1 MGIAWS
7 PEAEQAA
14 QGKERAQREALQGG
28 CCGGHAWLCPL
39 DEILSSRERLRV
51 RSVKFCQSTFQGKA
65 QNGAMGGAG
74 EQGQTNHQS
83 PFSLS
88 CGCGGK
94 KTKS

>member
-28 CCGGHAWLCPL
+28 CCGGHALALSP
-39 DEILSSRERLRV
+39 DELLSSRERLRV
-51 RSVKFCQSTFQGKA
+51 RSVKFCQSTFQGRT

-74 EQGQTNHQS
+74 QQGQTNHQS

-88 CGCGGK
+88 CGRRGK